1 MHWACHIKARLDQ
14 AFKYITATIR
24 EQDRLLEEHQTQ
36 NAQIENFQTRT
47 QAYDTQIEELIA
59 ERDQLNFELLQTLR
73 QHAASREPTPQPTAP
88 TTTKSTK
95 IPDPPILIDGKNPTF
110 DSWLSMMK
118 NKLKVNANHFANKEA
133 KIAYIQLRTDG
144 EASEHIQP
152 RLEDNAA
159 DILLI
164 TSKGTNP
171 KGY

>member
-1 MHWACHIKARLDQ
+1 VHWACHIKARLDQ

-88 TTTKSTK
+88 ATTKSTK

-110 DSWLSMMK
+110 DGWLSKMK
-118 NKLKVNANHFANKEA
+118 NKLKVNADHFANEEA

-159 DILLI
+159 DPYTTHYIERDQ
-164 TSKGTNP
+164 P
-171 KGY
+171 